1 MNDWLKKV
9 EEMKKLRGST
19 TPEAAAA
26 ATTPVTPA
34 PQTTTQTTSSTQP
47 AKANPF
53 LNKSAT
59 TTTPA

>member
-19 TPEAAAA
+19 TPEN
-26 ATTPVTPA
+26 ATPTPTNVA
-34 PQTTTQTTSSTQP
+34 PQTTQTTTTQSP

-53 LNKSAT
+53 LNKTPAST
-59 TTTPA
+59 TTTTS